1 MSEFRSPYVQAGT
14 PYVTPT
20 VYGGGA
26 GFPAAGYGFPQQAF
40 TQTGFAPAGY
50 GGFAPA
56 FAPQPYGA
64 EGYNGYDMSNLANG
78 TPQFVQTMDPQ
89 QQWVVPAVSPAVL
102 GAAPTVTAG
111 GVVPTVFAGTVG
123 NPVVP
128 PTASYVRPAAPQFA
142 EATQYARYVHPFP
155 RQRTQAR
162 ESKRG
167 FGLMDSWRRQASPEE
182 LHAWVYNPTPPSD
195 DYF

>member
-1 MSEFRSPYVQAGT
+1 MSGLSASTPQYVQEINQGNQ
-14 PYVTPT
+14 Y
-20 VYGGGA
+20 
-26 GFPAAGYGFPQQAF
+26 
-40 TQTGFAPAGY
+40 
-50 GGFAPA
+50 
-56 FAPQPYGA
+56 
-64 EGYNGYDMSNLANG
+64 
-78 TPQFVQTMDPQ
+78 
-89 QQWVVPAVSPAVL
+89 VVPGVSPAVI

-111 GVVPTVFAGTVG
+111 GVVPTAFAGTIA
-123 NPVVP
+123 NTVVP

-167 FGLMDSWRRQASPEE
+167 FGLVDSWRRQASPEE